1 VGSLALQ
8 FIRSPGKRI
17 WAVAPKITE
26 SEITAA
32 SRLFVRQSRTFVHET
47 PLDMIPLPQFAGALF
62 MTTTPEQRKADLVER
77 LATEARKRVAEGQ
90 ADSARAFVKRY
101 LALVA
106 PDDIIYTS
114 FETLLGGA
122 VSLWQFG
129 EKRHVGSPGVR
140 LFNPTVE
147 QNGWGL
153 EHTVIEIVNDDMPF
167 LVDSV
172 SAEVN
177 RLGRKIH
184 LLLHPVIH
192 VRRDAAGRRLELT
205 TTQDA
210 PSDSIVESY
219 MHVEIDQETDAVELE
234 AMAASLEVVLN
245 DVRAAVTD
253 WQGMRERLRA
263 DVAELEHAKLPM
275 PQEEVAEAR
284 AFLQWLDQGNYILL
298 GYRRYRFETR
308 DGKDYLPPVPESGL
322 GILRA
327 VRAESAARAS
337 EPLSTEFS
345 EYARTKDL
353 LIIIKAN
360 RRSTV
365 HRPVPLDRIGIKRY
379 DDAGNLIGEDR
390 FLGLFTSAA
399 YSRSVREIP
408 MLRLKAKRTIERA
421 GLDPHS
427 HNGKALVDILE
438 SYPRDE
444 FFQITDGQLYDI
456 ARGILLLQERHR
468 VALFT
473 RKDVFERFISCYVFV
488 PRDQNT
494 AEFREK
500 ARQILEEEFNGRET
514 AAYEHVTDAPLAR
527 ILFVVKTTPGQI
539 PEVDEKRI
547 EAILADAAR
556 TWGDRLLDTLCH
568 RFGEEGGIEL
578 QRRYKRAFSA
588 AYMDRFQADAAM
600 YDIEHIEEVL
610 ATGKLVVDLYRHRG
624 EERQF
629 HCKIIHSGPP
639 VPLSEIMP
647 RLENMGLKVLAE
659 EPYDV
664 HPLAPAETVR
674 IRDFSLDAER
684 MQDDLQPIK
693 QKFQETFV
701 RVWNREAENDGFN
714 RLVIAAEMEWHEV
727 VVVRAY
733 SRYIRQIGVNISEQL
748 IQQTL
753 ASHADVARLLIQLFT
768 THFDPALGAATPR
781 GASMASSSVTGR
793 HLAAGGIRTLIED
806 ALDRIKNPDE
816 DRILRLYL
824 TLIEATLRTNYY
836 QRLENGNRKPYLSF
850 KLDSQSIRELP
861 LPRPMFEISVYSPSM
876 EGIHLRAGKVARGGI
891 RWSDRRE
898 DFRTEVLGLMKAQN
912 VKNVVIVPMGSK
924 GGFVVKNPSSER
936 AIFQTE
942 GVAAYQTLLRGM
954 LDITDN
960 FRGADVIPPRDVVRR
975 DADDPYLVVAAD
987 KGTATF
993 SDIANAISAQYGF
1006 WLGDAFASG
1015 GSAGYDHKDMGITA
1029 RGGWEAVKR
1038 HFRELGVN
1046 IQREDFT
1053 VVGVGDMSGD
1063 VFGNAML
1070 LSPHT
1075 KLIAA
1080 FNHSHIF
1087 LDPDPDPVSS
1097 MAERQRLFD
1106 QRLNWNGYNTELLSK
1121 GGAVLERSA
1130 KTVTVSEE
1138 VARRFDLE
1146 KKTLAPADLMKAILR
1161 ARTDLLWLGGIG
1173 TYVKSTDEDHAAA
1186 RDRANDALRV
1196 DAPELRVRVVG
1207 EGANLGF
1214 TQSGRIEYAMAG
1226 GHINTDAID
1235 NSAGVDTSDH
1245 EVNIKILLY
1254 DAIERGELAGI
1265 EERNTL
1271 LAAMTDEV
1279 GQLVLCDNYEQTQ
1292 AISLTQAL
1300 GESVL
1305 DEQARFMRALER
1317 AGRLDRAL
1325 EGLPD
1330 DETIAQRH
1338 TAHIGLVRPE
1348 LAILLAYSKIVL
1360 YADLLASD
1368 LPDDPL
1374 LVEDLVLYFPK
1385 PLREKYRATIE
1396 HHRLRREIIGTYVT
1410 NNIINRIR
1418 PTFVWQMMEE
1428 TGQSVADVARA
1439 FTIIRESFDLRSL
1452 WSEIETQDNVLPA
1465 RVQIEM
1471 QIDVGRLLER
1481 AMTWL
1486 LISGYTTLDTAR
1498 YVGEFRPA
1506 IAAISD
1512 KLNDIL
1518 PAALLGSLKAHQGEL
1533 EMDGVPEPVAYRI
1546 ASLGVMGAAL
1556 DIVRLSRMGRP
1567 VEDVARVYFS
1577 VGSRFGLDRLR
1588 TAGAAISA
1596 ETPWQKAAVAAV
1608 IDDLFNCQSTLA
1620 SRVLTE
1626 SDSVDGWLSSRPR
1639 EVERIDQMMTDFRV
1653 AQTVDL
1659 AMLTVASRQLRT
1671 LMES

>member
-1 VGSLALQ
+1 
-8 FIRSPGKRI
+8 
-17 WAVAPKITE
+17 
-26 SEITAA
+26 
-32 SRLFVRQSRTFVHET
+32 
-47 PLDMIPLPQFAGALF
+47 
-62 MTTTPEQRKADLVER
+62 MTMTPEQRKADLVER
-77 LATEARKRVAEGQ
+77 LAAEAQKRVGRDE
-90 ADSARAFVKRY
+90 ADSAEKFIRRY
-101 LALVA
+101 FALVA

-114 FETLLGGA
+114 FETLLGA
-122 VSLWQFG
+122 ALSLWQFG
-129 EKRHVGSPGVR
+129 EIRNVGTPKVR
-140 LFNPTVE
+140 LFNPTVDA
-147 QNGWGL
+147 NGWGL

-172 SAEVN
+172 SAEVT
-177 RLGRKIH
+177 RLGRNIH
-184 LLLHPVIH
+184 LLLHPVVR
-192 VRRDAAGRRLELT
+192 VRRDAGSKRVELES
-205 TTQDA
+205 TQEAKIDA
-210 PSDSIVESY
+210 IVESY
-219 MHVEIDQETDAVELE
+219 MHIEIDQESDSAELA
-234 AMAASLEVVLN
+234 AMRTSLERVLH
-245 DVRAAVTD
+245 DVRAAVAD
-253 WQGMRERLRA
+253 WQAMRAQLRA

-284 AFLQWLDQGNYILL
+284 QFLQWLDKGNFILL
-298 GYRRYRFETR
+298 GFRRYAFETR
-308 DGKDYLPPVPESGL
+308 DEKDYLPPILESGL

-327 VRAESAARAS
+327 FRKESSARGLA
-337 EPLSTEFS
+337 PLTREFS

-353 LIIIKAN
+353 LIITKAN
-360 RRSTV
+360 SRSTV
-365 HRPVPLDRIGIKRY
+365 HRNVPLDRLGIKRY
-379 DDAGNLIGEDR
+379 DDDGNLTGEDR

-408 MLRLKAKRTIERA
+408 MLRLKATRTIERA

-438 SYPRDE
+438 TFPRDE
-444 FFQITDGQLYDI
+444 FFQITDAQLFDI

-473 RKDVFERFISCYVFV
+473 RKDVFERFVSCYVFV

-494 AEFREK
+494 VEFREK
-500 ARQILEEEFNGRET
+500 AKQLLEDQFNGRET
-514 AAYEHVTDAPLAR
+514 TISEHVTDAPLAR
-527 ILFVVKTTPGQI
+527 ILFVIRTTPGAI

-547 EAILADAAR
+547 EAMLADAAR
-556 TWGDRLLDTLCH
+556 TWADRLLDTLCH
-568 RFGEEGGIEL
+568 RYGEEEGIEL

-588 AYMDRFQADAAM
+588 AYSERFAAEAAL
-600 YDIEHIEEVL
+600 YDIQHIEEVL
-610 ATGKLVVDLYRHRG
+610 ADGRLVVDLYRHKTD
-624 EERQF
+624 ERQF

-659 EPYDV
+659 EPYEV
-664 HPLAPAETVR
+664 YPLGAASLVR
-674 IRDFSLDAER
+674 IRDFSLAAEG
-684 MQDDLQPIK
+684 MQDDLSPIK

-714 RLVIAAEMEWHEV
+714 RLVITAELEWHEV
-727 VVVRAY
+727 VVLRAY
-733 SRYIRQIGVNISEQL
+733 SKYIRQIGVNVSEQL

-753 ASHADVARLLIQLFT
+753 SAHSDVARLLIQLFE
-768 THFDPALGAATPR
+768 THFDPSLGSATLR
-781 GASMASSSVTGR
+781 GASMASESVTGR
-793 HLAAGGIRTLIED
+793 HLAAGGIRAQIED
-806 ALDRIKNPDE
+806 ALDRVKNPDE

-836 QRLENGNRKPYLSF
+836 QRDASGNRKPYLSF

-898 DFRTEVLGLMKAQN
+898 DFRTEILGLMKAQN

-924 GGFVVKNPSSER
+924 GGFVVKNPSSDR
-936 AIFQTE
+936 PTFQKE

-960 FRGADVIPPRDVVRR
+960 LRGADVIPPRDVVRR

-993 SDIANAISAQYGF
+993 SDIANAISAEYGF

-1015 GSAGYDHKDMGITA
+1015 GSAGYDHKAMGITA

-1038 HFRELGVN
+1038 HFRELGTN

-1070 LSPHT
+1070 LSPRT

-1087 LDPDPDPVSS
+1087 LDPTPDPAISL
-1097 MAERQRLFD
+1097 AERQRMFD
-1106 QRLNWNGYNTELLSK
+1106 QRLNWNGYNVDLLSK

-1130 KTVTVSEE
+1130 KTVTVSDE
-1138 VARRFDLE
+1138 VVSVLDLD
-1146 KKTLAPADLMKAILR
+1146 KKTLAPAELMKAILR
-1161 ARTDLLWLGGIG
+1161 ARADLLWLGGIG
-1173 TYVKSTDEDHAAA
+1173 TYVKAGDEDHAAA

-1196 DAPELRVRVVG
+1196 DATELRVRVVG

-1214 TQSGRIEYAMAG
+1214 TQQARIEFAMGG

-1245 EVNIKILLY
+1245 EVNIKVLLY
-1254 DAIERGELAGI
+1254 DAIERGELAGLD
-1265 EERNTL
+1265 ERNTL
-1271 LAAMTDEV
+1271 LASMTDEV

-1338 TAHIGLVRPE
+1338 TAHIGLTRPE

-1385 PLREKYRATIE
+1385 PLRQQYRGTIE
-1396 HHRLRREIIGTYVT
+1396 RHRLRREIIGTYVT

-1418 PTFVWQMMEE
+1418 PTYVWQMTEE
-1428 TGQSVADVARA
+1428 TGKSAADVARA

-1452 WSEIETQDNVLPA
+1452 WSAIEGQDNVLPA
-1465 RVQIEM
+1465 RVQTDMLIE
-1471 QIDVGRLLER
+1471 VGRLLER
-1481 AMTWL
+1481 AMNWL
-1486 LISGYTTLDTAR
+1486 LISDYQSLDTAR

-1506 IAAISD
+1506 IAAISEN
-1512 KLNDIL
+1512 LNDIL
-1518 PAALLGSLKAHQGEL
+1518 PASLLGSLRARQGEL
-1533 EMDGVPEPVAYRI
+1533 EMDGVPEPVARRI

-1556 DIVRLSRMGRP
+1556 DIVRLSRTGRP
-1567 VEDVARVYFS
+1567 VADVAKVYFS
-1577 VGSRFGLDRLR
+1577 VGARFGLERLR
-1588 TAGAAISA
+1588 TAGNSIPA
-1596 ETPWQKAAVAAV
+1596 ETPWQKAALAAV
-1608 IDDLFNCQSTLA
+1608 VDDLFTYQSTLA
-1620 SRVLTE
+1620 SKVLTE
-1626 SDSVDGWLSSRPR
+1626 SDGAKDPVDHWLATRPR
-1639 EVERIDQMMTDFRV
+1639 EVERIDQLMTDLKA

-1659 AMLTVASRQLRT
+1659 AMLTVAGRQLRG
-1671 LMES
+1671 LVES

>member
-1 VGSLALQ
+1 
-8 FIRSPGKRI
+8 
-17 WAVAPKITE
+17 
-26 SEITAA
+26 
-32 SRLFVRQSRTFVHET
+32 
-47 PLDMIPLPQFAGALF
+47 
-62 MTTTPEQRKADLVER
+62 
-77 LATEARKRVAEGQ
+77 
-90 ADSARAFVKRY
+90 
-101 LALVA
+101 
-106 PDDIIYTS
+106 DD
-114 FETLLGGA
+114 
-122 VSLWQFG
+122 
-129 EKRHVGSPGVR
+129 
-140 LFNPTVE
+140 
-147 QNGWGL
+147 
-153 EHTVIEIVNDDMPF
+153 D
-167 LVDSV
+167 
-172 SAEVN
+172 
-177 RLGRKIH
+177 
-184 LLLHPVIH
+184 
-192 VRRDAAGRRLELT
+192 
-205 TTQDA
+205 
-210 PSDSIVESY
+210 
-219 MHVEIDQETDAVELE
+219 
-234 AMAASLEVVLN
+234 
-245 DVRAAVTD
+245 
-253 WQGMRERLRA
+253 
-263 DVAELEHAKLPM
+263 
-275 PQEEVAEAR
+275 
-284 AFLQWLDQGNYILL
+284 
-298 GYRRYRFETR
+298 
-308 DGKDYLPPVPESGL
+308 
-322 GILRA
+322 
-327 VRAESAARAS
+327 
-337 EPLSTEFS
+337 
-345 EYARTKDL
+345 
-353 LIIIKAN
+353 
-360 RRSTV
+360 
-365 HRPVPLDRIGIKRY
+365 
-379 DDAGNLIGEDR
+379 GNLTGEDR

-408 MLRLKAKRTIERA
+408 MLRLKANRTIERA

-427 HNGKALVDILE
+427 HNGKALVDIIE
-438 SYPRDE
+438 TFPRDE
-444 FFQITDGQLYDI
+444 FFQITDAQLYDI

-494 AEFREK
+494 VEFREK
-500 ARQILEEEFNGRET
+500 AKQILEEQFAGRET
-514 AAYEHVTDAPLAR
+514 AVYEHVTDAPLAR
-527 ILFVVKTTPGQI
+527 ILFVVRTIPGQI

-568 RFGEEGGIEL
+568 RHGEEAGIEL
-578 QRRYKRAFSA
+578 QRRYKKAFSA
-588 AYMDRFQADAAM
+588 AYMERFHAEAAM
-600 YDIEHIEEVL
+600 YDIEHVEEVL

-659 EPYDV
+659 EPYEV
-664 HPLAPAETVR
+664 HPFAPASTVR
-674 IRDFSLDAER
+674 IRDFSLDAEG
-684 MQDDLQPIK
+684 MQDDLAPIK

-714 RLVIAAEMEWHEV
+714 RLVLAAELEWHEV
-727 VVVRAY
+727 VVLRAY
-733 SRYIRQIGVNISEQL
+733 SRYIRQIGINVSEQL

-753 ASHADVARLLIQLFT
+753 ATHANVARLLIQLFE
-768 THFDPALGAATPR
+768 THFDPALGEATLR
-781 GASMASSSVTGR
+781 SASMASSTVTGR
-793 HLAAGGIRTLIED
+793 HLAAGGIRAQVED
-806 ALDRIKNPDE
+806 ALERVKNPDE

-824 TLIEATLRTNYY
+824 TLIDATLRTNYY
-836 QRLENGNRKPYLSF
+836 QRDESGNRKPYLSF
-850 KLDSQSIRELP
+850 KLDSLSIRELP

-936 AIFQTE
+936 AVFQKE

-960 FRGADVIPPRDVVRR
+960 FRGADVIPPPDVVRR

-993 SDIANAISAQYGF
+993 SDIANAISAEYGF

-1015 GSAGYDHKDMGITA
+1015 GSAGYDHKVMGITA

-1038 HFRELGVN
+1038 HFRELGTN
-1046 IQREDFT
+1046 IQRDDFT

-1063 VFGNAML
+1063 VFGNALL

-1075 KLIAA
+1075 KLLAT

-1087 LDPDPDPVSS
+1087 LDPNPDPAVSL
-1097 MAERQRLFD
+1097 AERRRLFD
-1106 QRLNWNGYNTELLSK
+1106 QRLNWNGYNTALLSA

-1138 VARRFDLE
+1138 VARCFDLE
-1146 KKTLAPADLMKAILR
+1146 KKTLPPAELMKAILKAR
-1161 ARTDLLWLGGIG
+1161 ADLLWLGGIG
-1173 TYVKSTDEDHAAA
+1173 TYVKSSDEDHAAA
-1186 RDRANDALRV
+1186 RDRANDAIRI
-1196 DAPELRVRVVG
+1196 DARELRVRVVG

-1214 TQSGRIEYAMAG
+1214 TQQARIEYALG
-1226 GHINTDAID
+1226 GGAINTDAID

-1254 DAIERGELAGI
+1254 DAIERGELAGL
-1265 EERNTL
+1265 EQRNTL

-1338 TAHIGLVRPE
+1338 TAHIGLMRPE
-1348 LAILLAYSKIVL
+1348 LAVLLAYSKIVL

-1385 PLREKYRATIE
+1385 PLREKYRSTIE
-1396 HHRLRREIIGTYVT
+1396 RHRLRREIIGTYVT

-1418 PTFVWQMMEE
+1418 PTYVWQMTEE
-1428 TGQSVADVARA
+1428 TGKSVADVARA

-1452 WSEIETQDNVLPA
+1452 WSAIEAQDNILPA

-1471 QIDVGRLLER
+1471 LIEVGRLLER
-1481 AMTWL
+1481 AMNWL
-1486 LISGYTTLDTAR
+1486 LISGYASLDTAR

-1506 IAAISD
+1506 IAGISD

-1518 PAALLGSLKAHQGEL
+1518 PASLLGSLKARQGEL
-1533 EMDGVPEPVAYRI
+1533 EMDGVPERVAYRI

-1556 DIVRLSRMGRP
+1556 DIVRLSRTGRP
-1567 VEDVARVYFS
+1567 VEDVARVYFN
-1577 VGSRFGLDRLR
+1577 VGARFGLDRLR
-1588 TAGAAISA
+1588 TAGASIAA
-1596 ETPWQKAAVAAV
+1596 ETPWQKTAVAAAV
-1608 IDDLFNCQSTLA
+1608 DDLFNYQSTLA
-1620 SRVLTE
+1620 SRVLAE
-1626 SDSVDGWLSSRPR
+1626 SDGAKDPVDRWLASRPR
-1639 EVERIDQMMTDFRV
+1639 EVERIDQMMTDFRA
-1653 AQTVDL
+1653 AQGVDL

-1671 LMES
+1671 LVES

>member
-1 VGSLALQ
+1 
-8 FIRSPGKRI
+8 
-17 WAVAPKITE
+17 
-26 SEITAA
+26 
-32 SRLFVRQSRTFVHET
+32 
-47 PLDMIPLPQFAGALF
+47 
-62 MTTTPEQRKADLVER
+62 MTMSPEQRKSDLVDR
-77 LATEARKRVAEGQ
+77 LATEVHKRVSDAQ
-90 ADSARAFVKRY
+90 ADSAEAFIKRY
-101 LALVA
+101 FALVA
-106 PDDIIYTS
+106 PDDIIYTA

-122 VSLWQFG
+122 LSLWQFG
-129 EKRHVGSPGVR
+129 EKRNVGTPKVR
-140 LFNPTVE
+140 LFNPAVE
-147 QNGWGL
+147 GNGWGL

-172 SAEVN
+172 SAEVM

-184 LLLHPVIH
+184 LLLHPVVK
-192 VRRDAAGRRLELT
+192 VRRDERGGRIELT
-205 TTQDA
+205 ATQEVKIDA
-210 PSDSIVESY
+210 IVESY
-219 MHVEIDQETDAVELE
+219 MHVEIDQETDAAELE
-234 AMAASLEVVLN
+234 AIRLAIEVVLH

-253 WQGMRERLRA
+253 WQAMRGQLRSCI
-263 DVAELEHAKLPM
+263 AELEHARLPM

-284 AFLQWLDQGNYILL
+284 AFLDWLDHGNFILL
-298 GYRRYRFETR
+298 GYRRYGFETH
-308 DGKDYLPPVPESGL
+308 DGKDFLPPIPTTGL
-322 GILRA
+322 GILRE
-327 VRAESAARAS
+327 VRAESSARGAA
-337 EPLSTEFS
+337 PLTPQFS

-353 LIIIKAN
+353 LIITKAN
-360 RRSTV
+360 SRSTV

-379 DDAGNLIGEDR
+379 DDDGNLTGEDR

-438 SYPRDE
+438 TFPRDE
-444 FFQITDGQLYDI
+444 FFQITDAQLYDI

-494 AEFREK
+494 VEFREK
-500 ARQILEEEFNGRET
+500 ARQILEEQFAGRDT
-514 AAYEHVTDAPLAR
+514 AVSEHVTDAPLAR
-527 ILFVVKTTPGQI
+527 ILFVVRTTPGQI

-556 TWGDRLLDTLCH
+556 TWGDRLLDALCH
-568 RFGEEGGIEL
+568 RHGEEAGIEL

-588 AYMDRFQADAAM
+588 AYMERFHAEAAM
-600 YDIEHIEEVL
+600 YDIEHVEEVL

-629 HCKIIHSGPP
+629 HCKIIHSGSP

-659 EPYDV
+659 EPYEV
-664 HPLAPAETVR
+664 HPLAPAAVVR
-674 IRDFSLDAER
+674 IRDFSLDAEG
-684 MQDDLQPIK
+684 MQDDLTPIK

-701 RVWNREAENDGFN
+701 RVWHREAENDGFN
-714 RLVIAAEMEWHEV
+714 RLVLAAELEWNQV
-727 VVVRAY
+727 VVLRAY
-733 SRYIRQIGVNISEQL
+733 SKYIRQIGINVSEPL

-753 ASHADVARLLIQLFT
+753 AAHADVARLLIQLFE
-768 THFDPALGAATPR
+768 THFDPALGAATLR
-781 GASMASSSVTGR
+781 GASMASSTVTGR
-793 HLAAGGIRTLIED
+793 HLAAGGVRAQVED
-806 ALDRIKNPDE
+806 ALERVKSPDE

-836 QRLENGNRKPYLSF
+836 QRDENGNRKPYLSF
-850 KLDSQSIRELP
+850 KLDSQAIRELP

-898 DFRTEVLGLMKAQN
+898 DFRTEILGLMKAQN

-936 AIFQTE
+936 ALFQKE

-993 SDIANAISAQYGF
+993 SDIANAISAEYGF

-1015 GSAGYDHKDMGITA
+1015 GSAGYDHKEMGITA

-1038 HFRELGVN
+1038 HFRELGTN
-1046 IQREDFT
+1046 IQRDDFT

-1070 LSPHT
+1070 LST
-1075 KLIAA
+1075 RTRLLAA

-1087 LDPDPDPVSS
+1087 LDPNPDPTVSLS
-1097 MAERQRLFD
+1097 ERQRLFD
-1106 QRLNWNGYNTELLSK
+1106 QRLNWNGYNTALLSA

-1138 VARRFDLE
+1138 VARCFDLE
-1146 KKTLAPADLMKAILR
+1146 KKTLPPAELMKAILR
-1161 ARTDLLWLGGIG
+1161 ARADLLWLGGIG
-1173 TYVKSTDEDHAAA
+1173 TYVKSSDEDHAAA

-1196 DAPELRVRVVG
+1196 DARELRVRVVG

-1214 TQSGRIEYAMAG
+1214 TQQARIEYALG
-1226 GHINTDAID
+1226 GGAINTDAID

-1254 DAIERGELAGI
+1254 DAIERGELAGV

-1317 AGRLDRAL
+1317 TGRLDRAL

-1348 LAILLAYSKIVL
+1348 LAVLLAYSKIVL

-1385 PLREKYRATIE
+1385 PLRQTYRSTIE
-1396 HHRLRREIIGTYVT
+1396 RHRLRREIIGTYVT

-1418 PTFVWQMMEE
+1418 PTYVWQMTEE
-1428 TGQSVADVARA
+1428 TGKSVADVARA

-1452 WSEIETQDNVLPA
+1452 WSEIEAQDNVLPA

-1471 QIDVGRLLER
+1471 LIEVGRLLER
-1481 AMTWL
+1481 AMSWL
-1486 LISGYTTLDTAR
+1486 LISGYESLDTAR

-1506 IAAISD
+1506 IAGISE

-1518 PAALLGSLKAHQGEL
+1518 PASLLGSLKARQGEL
-1533 EMDGVPEPVAYRI
+1533 EMDGVPERVAYRI

-1556 DIVRLSRMGRP
+1556 DIVRLSRTGHP
-1567 VEDVARVYFS
+1567 VEDVAKVYFS
-1577 VGSRFGLDRLR
+1577 VGARFGLDRLR
-1588 TAGAAISA
+1588 TAGASIAA

-1608 IDDLFNCQSTLA
+1608 VDDLFNYQSILA
-1620 SRVLTE
+1620 SRALSE
-1626 SDSVDGWLSSRPR
+1626 SDGAKDPVDRWLAHRPR
-1639 EVERIDQMMTDFRV
+1639 EVERIDQMMTDFRA
-1653 AQTVDL
+1653 AQTLDL

-1671 LMES
+1671 LVES